1 MQALDFDRYRHGIAD
16 LRRMIA
22 NAEGQ
27 LQGETVRKDKLLRD
41 VGEAKGRRDL
51 KAKFDKF
58 LEDLQGDFHS
68 RIVGKYE
75 QLLTTFVNEV
85 MHGQAPIG
93 LDLTIK
99 RGQPALDIVS
109 RVTADIAKD
118 IYRHKGGALT
128 NLISLGLRMI
138 VITRSRRRRFM
149 VLDEADCWAQ
159 TEKIPAFYK
168 VVREG
173 ASKLGIQSIA
183 ISHFPTSMFGDDVN
197 IVRLSGHPESASGTN
212 VNNNPRRYPWTDE
225 EDGFR
230 FIRLIN
236 FQGYINETLHL
247 TPGTTV
253 ISGDNDLGKS
263 SFVRALRAV
272 FYGDREIDDGLI
284 RDGERMCAVEIG
296 LPHGRILRWDR
307 QIRRNPVNL
316 WTLKEADG
324 SVVSV
329 HNDDGTV
336 ASRYETGGDLP
347 DWVTREF
354 GIAPVHGLDAHLTI
368 QKEPVFL
375 LTESPQVRALVLSV
389 GQEASYISGMI
400 SKHKEQVAADNTAI
414 REGEKEMARILERV
428 ALLENAVAAGDKL
441 EKAEG
446 VFETIK
452 TRAAVIDGAGKR
464 LVDLTTAQRQHAT
477 LLRKKEVLDL
487 VPEPED
493 VRGLE
498 VDMRE
503 TDRLDALH
511 RAMVEASGRID
522 RQRRAADVLER
533 LPEAIPT
540 IKSSDRI
547 IEIGKGLAGSRLD
560 VERLARMRDVL
571 AKVPETVPDVRDMSK
586 AGETVRSLAAS
597 RTAVERDKRAL
608 SEVDGRMATTKAEID
623 TIIAGFGDSCPVCG
637 THIEDGSKFMAVH
650 VHGEAA

>member
-1 MQALDFDRYRHGIAD
+1 MTVIDFDRYRHGIAD
-16 LRRMIA
+16 VRRMIA

-27 LQGETVRKDKLLRD
+27 LQGETARRDKLMRE

-51 KAKFDKF
+51 KPKIDKF
-58 LEDLQGDFHS
+58 LEDTQADFHS

-85 MHGQAPIG
+85 MQGQAPIG

-138 VITRSRRRRFM
+138 VITRSKRRRFM
-149 VLDEADCWAQ
+149 ILDEADCWAQ

-173 ASKLGIQSIA
+173 ANKLGIQSIA

-197 IVRLSGHPESASGTN
+197 IVRLSGHPESPTGTN
-212 VNNNPRRYPWTDE
+212 VNNNPRRHHWSDDE
-225 EDGFR
+225 EGFR
-230 FIRLIN
+230 YMRLIN
-236 FQGYINETLHL
+236 FQGYVNETLHL

-263 SFVRALRAV
+263 SFVRAMRAV

-296 LPHGRILRWDR
+296 LKNGRVLRWDR

-324 SVVSV
+324 SVVTV
-329 HNDDGTV
+329 HNDDGSV

-347 DWVTREF
+347 DWVEREF
-354 GIAPVHGLDAHLTI
+354 GISPVHGLDAHLTI

-400 SKHKEQVAADNTAI
+400 AKHKEQVAADSTTI
-414 REGEKEMARILERV
+414 REGEKEMIKILERV
-428 ALLENAVAAGDKL
+428 EKL
-441 EKAEG
+441 EKAVAKVDMLEKAEA
-446 VFETIK
+446 VFATLK
-452 TRAAVIDGAGKR
+452 LRAAVIEDAGKR
-464 LVDLTTAQRQHAT
+464 LADIERVARQLDILRRKAQI
-477 LLRKKEVLDL
+477 LEF
-487 VPEPED
+487 VPELED

-503 TDRLDALH
+503 TDRLAALH
-511 RAMVEASGRID
+511 RNIVDIDRRIE
-522 RQRRAADVLER
+522 RQRRTVEVLER
-533 LPEAIPT
+533 LPVAIPT
-540 IKSSDRI
+540 IKSSDRL
-547 IEIGKGLAGSRLD
+547 IEIGRSLAGTKAD
-560 VERLARMRDVL
+560 VERLTQVRDVL
-571 AKVPETVPDVRDMSK
+571 ARVPEKPPVLRDMST
-586 AGETVRSLAAS
+586 AGEVARNISSAQAAVT
-597 RTAVERDKRAL
+597 TAGRKL
-608 SEVDGRMATTKAEID
+608 SEIDGRMATTKAEID
-623 TIIAGFGDSCPVCG
+623 AIVASFGDSCPVCG
-637 THIEDGSKFMAVH
+637 THIDDGSKFMAVH
-650 VHGEAA
+650 THGVAA

>member
-1 MQALDFDRYRHGIAD
+1 MQTLDLDRYRQGIAD
-16 LRRMIA
+16 LQRMIA

-27 LQGETVRKDKLLRD
+27 LQGETLRRDKLLRD
-41 VGEAKGRRDL
+41 VGEAKGRREL
-51 KAKFDKF
+51 KPKFDKF
-58 LEDLQGDFHS
+58 LEDLQADFHA
-68 RIVGKYE
+68 RIVGKFE

-85 MHGQAPIG
+85 MPGQAPIG

-118 IYRHKGGALT
+118 IYRHKGGAMT
-128 NLISLGLRMI
+128 NLVSLGLRMI
-138 VITRSRRRRFM
+138 VITKSRRRRFM

-159 TEKIPAFYK
+159 TEKIPAFYR

-183 ISHFPTSMFGDDVN
+183 ISHFPMAMFGDDVN
-197 IVRLSGHPESASGTN
+197 IVRLSGHPESPTGTN
-212 VNNNPRRYPWTDE
+212 VNNNPRRYPWTE
-225 EDGFR
+225 EEEGFR
-230 FIRLIN
+230 FIRLVN
-236 FQGYINETLHL
+236 FQGYVNETLHL

-296 LPHGRILRWDR
+296 LPRGRVLRWDR

-324 SVVSV
+324 SVVTEMNEDGSV
-329 HNDDGTV
+329 
-336 ASRYETGGDLP
+336 AMRYETGGDLP
-347 DWVTREF
+347 EWVEREF

-400 SKHKEQVAADNTAI
+400 AKHKDQVAADNATI

-428 ALLENAVAAGDKL
+428 EKL
-441 EKAEG
+441 EKAVASGEALEKAESI
-446 VFETIK
+446 FETIRL
-452 TRAAVIDGAGKR
+452 RAAVIEDARKR
-464 LVDLTTAQRQHAT
+464 LAEIEQAGRQLAA
-477 LLRKKEVLDL
+477 LRRKKEVLDL
-487 VPEPED
+487 VPNPED

-498 VDMRE
+498 VDMRD
-503 TDRLDALH
+503 TDRLAELH
-511 RAMVEASGRID
+511 RNMSVAITRLERY
-522 RQRRAADVLER
+522 RRTAEILER
-533 LPEAIPT
+533 LPETVPT

-547 IEIGKGLAGSRLD
+547 IEIGKGLAGSRAE
-560 VERLARMRDVL
+560 VERLSRVRDVL
-571 AKVPETVPDVRDMSK
+571 DRLPSSVPAIRDMSS
-586 AGETVRSLAAS
+586 AGELGRNIATT
-597 RTAVERDKRAL
+597 RTSIANANKKL
-608 SEVDGRMATTKAEID
+608 SDIQGRMATTKAEMESIV
-623 TIIAGFGDSCPVCG
+623 AGFGESCPVCG

-650 VHGEAA
+650 LHGEAA

>member
-1 MQALDFDRYRHGIAD
+1 MTGIDFEKSRQDIAE
-16 LRRMIA
+16 LRRVIA

-27 LQGETVRKDKLLRD
+27 LQGETIRRDKLTKD
-41 VGEAKGRRDL
+41 VGEAKGRREL
-51 KAKFDKF
+51 KPKIDKF
-58 LEDLQGDFHS
+58 LEEQQADFHT

-85 MHGQAPIG
+85 MQGQAPIG

-138 VITRSRRRRFM
+138 VITRSKRRRFM
-149 VLDEADCWAQ
+149 ILDEADCWAQ

-197 IVRLSGHPESASGTN
+197 IVRLSGHPESSTGTN
-212 VNNNPRRYPWTDE
+212 VNNNPRRHVWSDE
-225 EDGFR
+225 EEGFR
-230 FIRLIN
+230 YIRLIN
-236 FQGYINETLHL
+236 FQGYVNETLYL
-247 TPGTTV
+247 TPGTTI

-263 SFVRALRAV
+263 TFVRAMRAV

-296 LPHGRILRWDR
+296 LKNGRVLRWDR

-324 SVVSV
+324 SVVTINNEDGSV
-329 HNDDGTV
+329 
-336 ASRYETGGDLP
+336 AARYETGGDLP
-347 DWVTREF
+347 EWVEREF
-354 GIAPVHGLDAHLTI
+354 GISPVHGLDAHLTI

-400 SKHKEQVAADNTAI
+400 AKHKEQVAADSATI
-414 REGEKEMARILERV
+414 REGEKELMRILERV
-428 ALLENAVAAGDKL
+428 SKL
-441 EKAEG
+441 ERAVQKSDALATAEG
-446 VFETIK
+446 IYETLK
-452 TRAAVIDGAGKR
+452 NRSSVADHAGKR
-464 LVDLTTAQRQHAT
+464 LSDIERAARDLTI
-477 LLRKKEVLDL
+477 LRRKAEILEF
-487 VPEPED
+487 VPELED

-498 VDMRE
+498 VDMHE
-503 TDRLDALH
+503 TERLAALH
-511 RAMVEASGRID
+511 TSI
-522 RQRRAADVLER
+522 RAAERQVERHRRTAEILQR
-533 LPEAIPT
+533 LPSVVPE
-540 IKSSDRI
+540 IKSSDRLI
-547 IEIGKGLAGSRLD
+547 DLGRNIAGTRTE
-560 VERLARMRDVL
+560 VERLAKARDVL
-571 AKVPETVPDVRDMSK
+571 ARVPEKIPALRDMTS
-586 AGETVRSLAAS
+586 AGDIVRNVTAGQLAVAS
-597 RTAVERDKRAL
+597 STLKL
-608 SEVDGRMATTKAEID
+608 TEVDEKMASTKAEVDAIVKS
-623 TIIAGFGDSCPVCG
+623 FGDSCPVCG

-650 VHGEAA
+650 VHGVAA

>member
-1 MQALDFDRYRHGIAD
+1 MTGIDFDKFRQDIAE
-16 LRRMIA
+16 LRRAVA

-27 LQGETVRKDKLLRD
+27 LQGETLRRDKLTKD
-41 VGEAKGRRDL
+41 VGEAKGRREL
-51 KAKFDKF
+51 KPKIDKF
-58 LEDLQGDFHS
+58 LEEQQADFHT
-68 RIVGKYE
+68 RIVRKYE

-85 MHGQAPIG
+85 MQGQAPIG

-138 VITRSRRRRFM
+138 VITRSKRRRFM
-149 VLDEADCWAQ
+149 ILDEADCWAQ

-197 IVRLSGHPESASGTN
+197 IVRLSGHPESATGTN
-212 VNNNPRRYPWTDE
+212 VNNNPRRHIWSDDE
-225 EDGFR
+225 EGFR
-230 FIRLIN
+230 YIRLIN
-236 FQGYINETLHL
+236 FQGYVNETLHL
-247 TPGTTV
+247 TPGTTI

-263 SFVRALRAV
+263 TFVRAMRAV

-296 LPHGRILRWDR
+296 LKNGRVLRWDR

-324 SVVSV
+324 SVVTINNEDGSV
-329 HNDDGTV
+329 
-336 ASRYETGGDLP
+336 AARYETGGDLP
-347 DWVTREF
+347 EWVEREF
-354 GIAPVHGLDAHLTI
+354 GISPVHGLDAHLTI

-400 SKHKEQVAADNTAI
+400 AKHKEQVAADSATI
-414 REGEKEMARILERV
+414 REGEKELMRILERV
-428 ALLENAVAAGDKL
+428 SKL
-441 EKAEG
+441 ERAVQKSDALATAEGIYETLKNRSSVADHAGKLLSDIERATRDLTILRRKAEILE
-446 VFETIK
+446 F
-452 TRAAVIDGAGKR
+452 
-464 LVDLTTAQRQHAT
+464 
-477 LLRKKEVLDL
+477 
-487 VPEPED
+487 VPELED

-503 TDRLDALH
+503 TERLAALH
-511 RAMVEASGRID
+511 TSIRTTERQVERH
-522 RQRRAADVLER
+522 RRTAEILHR
-533 LPEAIPT
+533 LPSVVPE
-540 IKSSDRI
+540 IKSSDRLI
-547 IEIGKGLAGSRLD
+547 DLGRNIAGTRTE
-560 VERLARMRDVL
+560 VERLAKVRDIL
-571 AKVPETVPDVRDMSK
+571 ARVPEKIPALRDMTSVGDIVRNVT
-586 AGETVRSLAAS
+586 AGQLAVAS
-597 RTAVERDKRAL
+597 STLKL
-608 SEVDGRMATTKAEID
+608 TEVDEKMASTKAEID
-623 TIIAGFGDSCPVCG
+623 AIVKSFGDSCPVCG
-637 THIEDGSKFMAVH
+637 THIEDGSRFMAVH
-650 VHGEAA
+650 VHGVAA

>member
-1 MQALDFDRYRHGIAD
+1 MTTLDFDRYRTGIAD
-16 LRRMIA
+16 VRRMIA

-27 LQGETVRKDKLLRD
+27 LQGETARRDFLLRD

-51 KAKFDKF
+51 KPKIDKF
-58 LEDLQGDFHS
+58 LEEQQADFHT

-85 MHGQAPIG
+85 MQGQAPIG

-149 VLDEADCWAQ
+149 ILDEADCWAQ

-197 IVRLSGHPESASGTN
+197 IVRLSGHPESPTGTN
-212 VNNNPRRYPWTDE
+212 VNNNPRRYHWSDDE
-225 EDGFR
+225 EGFR
-230 FIRLIN
+230 YIRLIN
-236 FQGYINETLHL
+236 FQGYVNETLHL

-263 SFVRALRAV
+263 SFVRAMRAV

-296 LPHGRILRWDR
+296 LPRGRVLRWDR

-324 SVVSV
+324 SVVTEM
-329 HNDDGTV
+329 NENGTV
-336 ASRYETGGDLP
+336 AARYETGGDLP
-347 DWVTREF
+347 EWVEREF
-354 GIAPVHGLDAHLTI
+354 GISPVHGLDAHLTI

-389 GQEASYISGMI
+389 GQEASYISAMI
-400 SKHKEQVAADNTAI
+400 AKHKEQVALDNTTI
-414 REGEKEMARILERV
+414 REGEKEMALLLERI
-428 ALLENAVAAGDKL
+428 EKL
-441 EKAEG
+441 EKAVSKMEMLDEAENI
-446 VFETIK
+446 FESLK
-452 TRAAVIDGAGKR
+452 ERVAVVEKANRR
-464 LVDLTTAQRQHAT
+464 LTDLEAAQRQLAV
-477 LLRKKEVLDL
+477 LQRKAQILEL
-487 VPEPED
+487 VPELEL

-498 VDMRE
+498 ADMRE
-503 TDRLDALH
+503 DDRLAVLHENMVDAARRL
-511 RAMVEASGRID
+511 A
-522 RQRRAADVLER
+522 RQRRTVEILDR
-533 LPEAIPT
+533 LPSVVPT
-540 IKSSDRI
+540 VQSSDRL
-547 IEIGKGLAGSRLD
+547 IEIGRNVAVTRNE
-560 VERLARMRDVL
+560 VERLSKIRDVL
-571 AKVPETVPDVRDMSK
+571 ARVPETIPPLRDMST
-586 AGETVRSLAAS
+586 AGDVVRSIT
-597 RTAVERDKRAL
+597 TARVAVADGEKRL
-608 SEVDGRMATTKAEID
+608 GDIDGRMARTKTEIEA
-623 TIIAGFGDSCPVCG
+623 IVAGFGDACPVCG
-637 THIEDGSKFMAVH
+637 THIDDASKFMSVH
-650 VHGEAA
+650 AHGVAA